1 MAETFYLI
9 KKSILF
15 DFFHAEESIMKFPN
29 KTAYELRQYFN
40 QLTLTQLIEIN
51 RSYEP
56 HFYRLDDRISQCT
69 VGLISV
75 NARLIALTQ
84 RKQAYEQTLEA
95 VELREAEYQKVL
107 ASVLDDSSRTG
118 RFLARKALSAS
129 PMETYD
135 FELFNIETEI
145 SRVSN
150 KIEQLIETSTDLE
163 QKKRRAVS
171 ELRTL
176 NSVIE
181 EKRQYLADASQT
193 AQPSIS

>member
-1 MAETFYLI
+1 
-9 KKSILF
+9 
-15 DFFHAEESIMKFPN
+15 MKFPN

>member
-1 MAETFYLI
+1 
-9 KKSILF
+9 
-15 DFFHAEESIMKFPN
+15 MKFPN
-29 KTAYELRQYFN
+29 KTAHELRQYFN

-51 RSYEP
+51 HSYEP

-69 VGLISV
+69 AGLVSV
-75 NARLIALTQ
+75 NARLIELTQ
-84 RKQAYEQTLEA
+84 RKQAHQQTLEA
-95 VELREAEYQKVL
+95 VELREAEYQKIL
-107 ASVLDDSSRTG
+107 TSVLDDTSRTG
-118 RFLARKALSAS
+118 RFLGRQALSDS

-145 SRVSN
+145 SRATN
-150 KIEQLIETSTDLE
+150 KFEQLTESSIDLE

-181 EKRQYLADASQT
+181 EKRQYLVDASQT